1 MSKFVQVVF
10 NAAFTAAFAT
20 GFTQVRPNPYGKD
33 RDPRFVFR
41 KNTKSAESLYG
52 YGTSFVIEDGQAV
65 IRTPLAQWLAR
76 MEKEPTV
83 GTFFLK
89 DTTGNQYQIAAA
101 VPAVKEGKRQLV
113 SSEYQVTISV
123 EDDEPV
129 SEPVVEVVAEEPAAI
144 VEPEVVEEP
153 VAEEPVAPE
162 LVAVEETPVKSTK
175 KRNRR

>member
-1 MSKFVQVVF
+1 MSKIVQVVF
-10 NAAFTAAFAT
+10 NAAFTAAFAL
-20 GFTQVRPNPYGKD
+20 GFTQVRPNPYGKS

-89 DTTGNQYQIAAA
+89 DTTGSQYQIAAA

-123 EDDEPV
+123 IDDEPA
-129 SEPVVEVVAEEPAAI
+129 SEPVAEVEAVIEEPAAL

-153 VAEEPVAPE
+153 VAPD
-162 LVAVEETPVKSTK
+162 LVAVEETPVKSAK